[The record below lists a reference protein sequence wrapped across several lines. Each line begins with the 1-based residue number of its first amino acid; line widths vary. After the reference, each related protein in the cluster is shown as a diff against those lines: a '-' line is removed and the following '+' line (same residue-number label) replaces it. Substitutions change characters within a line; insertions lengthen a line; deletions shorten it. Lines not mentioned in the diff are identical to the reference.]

1 MPALDVKPH
10 MGMLVVEKVST
21 NAASVKKLQ
30 LKVKGFHDEFME
42 KYDEFSLSWREA
54 IDREKRF

>member
-1 MPALDVKPH
+1 M
-10 MGMLVVEKVST
+10 T
-21 NAASVKKLQ
+21 VKKLP
-30 LKVKGFHDEFME
+30 LKVKGFHEEFMD